1 MKTKTWKSLKAK
13 QRLKSSGNPNQR
25 FWLWQSILKSS
36 KCKYLLHSL
45 KSCVSKLW
53 IFFNVF
59 SWFTIAYNLIAQR
72 SVKMPPGH
80 ISVNGTP
87 VYIKRVLMEP
97 GKMSKVKTLFECLFI
112 FKWNQKF
119 LIIIRFCWNGT
130 RCIQIR
136 LLTARVFCG
145 FLTNILIVQPVLSC
159 INRFI

>member
-1 MKTKTWKSLKAK
+1 MVY
-13 QRLKSSGNPNQR
+13 NR
-25 FWLWQSILKSS
+25 FNRTVL
-36 KCKYLLHSL
+36 
-45 KSCVSKLW
+45 
-53 IFFNVF
+53 
-59 SWFTIAYNLIAQR
+59 R

-80 ISVNGTP
+80 ISVNGIP
-87 VYIKRVLMEP
+87 MYIKRVLMEP
-97 GKMSKVKTLFECLFI
+97 GKMSKVKTFFECLFI

-159 INRFI
+159 INRFICIFYISPVVSSKNECQTHTWRSRDDLFDIKVSDYSII

>member
-1 MKTKTWKSLKAK
+1 M
-13 QRLKSSGNPNQR
+13 
-25 FWLWQSILKSS
+25 
-36 KCKYLLHSL
+36 HSL

-87 VYIKRVLMEP
+87 MYIKRVLMEP
-97 GKMSKVKTLFECLFI
+97 GKMSKVKNLFECLFI

-136 LLTARVFCG
+136 LLTARVFRG
-145 FLTNILIVQPVLSC
+145 FLRNILIVQPVLSC
-159 INRFI
+159 INRFIYYRFFLNSTGSEFKQWMPKSYLEVTWRLTWYKSVRL